1 MITNRLKT
9 NLVLEKD
16 LSRVMTSSTGSS
28 DSMLKDR
35 LSSFSCGAF
44 HISKGRNVNLLLETS
59 KVDKDFSEKID
70 GGMYSRRL
78 S

>member
-1 MITNRLKT
+1 
-9 NLVLEKD
+9 
-16 LSRVMTSSTGSS
+16 MTSSTGSS
-28 DSMLKDR
+28 DSRLNDR

-44 HISKGRNVNLLLETS
+44 HISKGKKVSLLLDTS
-59 KVDKDFSEKID
+59 NVDNDFSEKME